1 MIYRVTIW
9 LRVAVFAVAA
19 MLASAAAAQQAPAGF
34 APPSGFSAQDRDLL
48 RRIETYMNSFTTIRS
63 EFVQMAQGGYSK
75 GRIHLERPGKL
86 RVEYFDELLMVAN
99 HGWLNIHDIR
109 RETVSKI
116 PVSSTPLEMLIG
128 ENVRFSGPV
137 TVIGMQRGPGSV
149 RVAMVQTEEPD
160 SGMVVLTFGLVPDVA
175 LRKWTLVDPQGA
187 SFNVAFYD
195 PRFNVAIDSEE
206 FEFRDPNFFNRGN
219 RLTGN

>member
-1 MIYRVTIW
+1 MARHFGLWTLGAAI
-9 LRVAVFAVAA
+9 VAA
-19 MLASAAAAQQAPAGF
+19 MVFVSAVATASPRAPAGF
-34 APPSGFSAQDRDLL
+34 APPSSFSAQDRDLL
-48 RRIETYMNSFTTIRS
+48 RQVETYMNSFTTIRS

-99 HGWLNIHDIR
+99 YGWLNIHDIR
-109 RETVSKI
+109 RDTVSKV
-116 PVSSTPLEMLIG
+116 PVSSTPLEMLIS

-149 RVAMVQTEEPD
+149 RIAMVQTEDPE
-160 SGMVVLTFGLVPDVA
+160 SGMVVLTFGLIPDIA

-187 SFNVAFYD
+187 SFNVAFFD
-195 PRFNVAIDSEE
+195 PRFDVRIDEDQ
-206 FEFRDPNFFNRGN
+206 FEFRNPKFFDRNN
-219 RLTGN
+219 